1 MINLVERK
9 FNDVKGS
16 RLGPASPTVTM
27 GLIAGRADLP
37 VFLFFVVEGARTTP
51 LHFLTK
57 VTGKRAGETPV
68 DDCRGEPSQTTF
80 SPDRNEKGNSGNEIE
95 RNT

>member
-27 GLIAGRADLP
+27 GLIAGRADLQSCCS
-37 VFLFFVVEGARTTP
+37 LSW
-51 LHFLTK
+51 
-57 VTGKRAGETPV
+57 RAL
-68 DDCRGEPSQTTF
+68 EPHHSTF
-80 SPDRNEKGNSGNEIE
+80 
-95 RNT
+95 